1 MNRLNYDAEFTAL
14 VNRLHNKELMTTNDK
29 TAQENN
35 DTSSKTAYVYKKLLL
50 HACCAPCSTYCLTQ
64 VLPHFDVTL
73 YYANDNITCREEWD
87 KRLGELVK
95 LVDIVNEGR
104 FVVDAPIALKL
115 VVKPFDP
122 ERYYNIAN
130 GYETEKEGGL
140 RCTRCFGLRLS
151 DTRNYAADNGFDYFG
166 TTLTVSP
173 YKNSQILNETGQ
185 SFETDMLKW
194 LPSDFKKRGGYNQ
207 SIQLSEKYRLYRQ
220 HYCGCDFSKI

>member
-1 MNRLNYDAEFTAL
+1 
-14 VNRLHNKELMTTNDK
+14 MTTNDK

-122 ERYYNIAN
+122 ERYYNISN